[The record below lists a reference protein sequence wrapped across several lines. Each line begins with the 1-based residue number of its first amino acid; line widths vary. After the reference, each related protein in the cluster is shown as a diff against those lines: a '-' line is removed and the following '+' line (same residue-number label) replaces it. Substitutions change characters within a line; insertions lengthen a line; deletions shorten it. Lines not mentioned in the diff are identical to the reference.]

1 MDESPTSRQLLT
13 ELMMQSLSGSFG
25 RRLSMKSSS
34 IKGLPSET
42 PTKKMNHVVL
52 EKSGLKLP
60 AKSMPV
66 TRFDMQVYKKEVF
79 QYEHFQS
86 FGIFVFLGKQNIEAC
101 DTKPRKKLD
110 EQLLKY

>member
-13 ELMMQSLSGSFG
+13 EPMMQSLSGSFG
-25 RRLSMKSSS
+25 RRLSMKSPS

-52 EKSGLKLP
+52 EKTGLEQP
-60 AKSMPV
+60 AKSKPV
-66 TRFDMQVYKKEVF
+66 THFGMQVYRKEVF

-86 FGIFVFLGKQNIEAC
+86 FGIFIFPGN
-101 DTKPRKKLD
+101 R
-110 EQLLKY
+110 LLKHVIPNRGKKMNNLVVRV

>member
-25 RRLSMKSSS
+25 RRTCMKSSS

-52 EKSGLKLP
+52 EKSGLKHP
-60 AKSMPV
+60 AKYMPV
-66 TRFDMQVYKKEVF
+66 THFGMQV
-79 QYEHFQS
+79 
-86 FGIFVFLGKQNIEAC
+86 
-101 DTKPRKKLD
+101 
-110 EQLLKY
+110 